1 MTVATLGYTMVICGN
16 SDDPQHRYRGR
27 IEKVKFGVPIEE
39 AFAHDIPATLLVLL
53 LKVHKDGPAKKDIWR
68 APGNQAQVRK
78 LSHIMQHGRLVNI
91 ANFSVYTAAS
101 VIKKFLS
108 KLPGGIFGVG
118 NEQKLF
124 DLYNISS
131 DLELQRQSFCRV
143 LSSLPIPSQH
153 LLVLL
158 FGTFYM
164 ISESA
169 DSFGS
174 RMTTEALGIS
184 VAPSLFHSCIHD
196 GQRAKIEDVI
206 RFKIASEIISRI
218 IENFGYTNLFPQE
231 SYEFYARI
239 TGRTLRFDENDSR
252 LRFVTPANVH
262 DWPVP
267 SPSTYSI
274 MAAQCAGRYS
284 MSTVAAIDHISS
296 NCVLPESHS
305 QSDMVLM
312 SADAIDDRS
321 AVDRNYRCYSRRQ
334 TQSTSHHGLR
344 YKRLSSSAAEVQHS
358 HSDDDEKYSLNVV
371 HGSGLLESTHSL
383 TYLEWVHER
392 QTRRMRTRSEW
403 FLLPA
408 SSAKNSGT
416 SQLSASEFSST
427 SMLQPYSQF
436 DDSTVRSRER
446 RTESSDNA
454 DECLINV
461 TRKLP
466 LSKTCEGA
474 ITSSS
479 INVSGELPAAT
490 QPAMSP
496 TSRIAGGI
504 VRRRSWRTHY
514 VRPNR
519 IVESGN
525 KERDS
530 SEVTIISCR
539 SAPLYRRNVP
549 NTCSRSLP
557 GTGQPI
563 LLPSSLIELQQ
574 QRQKSGAS
582 SPEFERRYY
591 PKNGSDSSISHG
603 RRSKTVSQFKNV
615 HF

>member
-16 SDDPQHRYRGR
+16 SNDPHHRYRGR

-108 KLPGGIFGVG
+108 KLPGGIFGLE

-143 LSSLPIPSQH
+143 LSSLPTPSQH

-218 IENFGYTNLFPQE
+218 IENFGYTNLFPRE

-267 SPSTYSI
+267 PPSTYSI
-274 MAAQCAGRYS
+274 MAARCAGSYS
-284 MSTVAAIDHISS
+284 MATVAAIEHISS
-296 NCVLPESHS
+296 NCG
-305 QSDMVLM
+305 
-312 SADAIDDRS
+312 R
-321 AVDRNYRCYSRRQ
+321 
-334 TQSTSHHGLR
+334 
-344 YKRLSSSAAEVQHS
+344 
-358 HSDDDEKYSLNVV
+358 HSDHHEQKSFQNQKYDSNELEPSL
-371 HGSGLLESTHSL
+371 LTSTTTL
-383 TYLEWVHER
+383 QR
-392 QTRRMRTRSEW
+392 QQRTRSYPYKVIPDYKRTFFGTGPQHIRVATVVDDEHI
-403 FLLPA
+403 
-408 SSAKNSGT
+408 SKNAKSVLRPSNS
-416 SQLSASEFSST
+416 Q
-427 SMLQPYSQF
+427 
-436 DDSTVRSRER
+436 
-446 RTESSDNA
+446 
-454 DECLINV
+454 
-461 TRKLP
+461 
-466 LSKTCEGA
+466 
-474 ITSSS
+474 ITTAFA
-479 INVSGELPAAT
+479 NE
-490 QPAMSP
+490 
-496 TSRIAGGI
+496 
-504 VRRRSWRTHY
+504 H
-514 VRPNR
+514 
-519 IVESGN
+519 E
-525 KERDS
+525 
-530 SEVTIISCR
+530 
-539 SAPLYRRNVP
+539 
-549 NTCSRSLP
+549 SLP
-557 GTGQPI
+557 NDLRNTQVSMI
-563 LLPSSLIELQQ
+563 FDVPSCDLESCD
-574 QRQKSGAS
+574 
-582 SPEFERRYY
+582 F
-591 PKNGSDSSISHG
+591 
-603 RRSKTVSQFKNV
+603 
-615 HF
+615 

>member
-108 KLPGGIFGVG
+108 KLPSGIFGLE

-124 DLYNISS
+124 DLYTLSS

-196 GQRAKIEDVI
+196 GQRAKMEDVV

-218 IENFGYTNLFPQE
+218 IENFGYANLFPRE

-239 TGRTLRFDENDSR
+239 TGRTVRFDENDSR
-252 LRFVTPANVH
+252 LRFVTPAIL
-262 DWPVP
+262 PG
-267 SPSTYSI
+267 SYSQPDVI
-274 MAAQCAGRYS
+274 L
-284 MSTVAAIDHISS
+284 V
-296 NCVLPESHS
+296 N
-305 QSDMVLM
+305 
-312 SADAIDDRS
+312 ADATNDRG
-321 AVDRNYRCYSRRQ
+321 AMDWGYPRCSHRQ
-334 TQSTSHHGLR
+334 AQSTGHELTC
-344 YKRLSSSAAEVQHS
+344 KRLSSSAAEVQLP
-358 HSDDDEKYSLNVV
+358 HSDDDEKYSLNAF
-371 HGSGLLESTHSL
+371 HGSELLESTHSL

-408 SSAKNSGT
+408 SSAKGSDT
-416 SQLSASEFSST
+416 SQLNASEISST
-427 SMLQPYSQF
+427 SILQPYSQS
-436 DDSTVRSRER
+436 DDLMG
-446 RTESSDNA
+446 SSDGRTGSLDNV
-454 DECLINV
+454 DECRINI

-466 LSKTCEGA
+466 LSKACKGA
-474 ITSSS
+474 IASSS
-479 INVSGELPAAT
+479 PSTSGQLPPT

-496 TSRIAGGI
+496 TSRIVGGI

-519 IVESGN
+519 IVESAN

-530 SEVTIISCR
+530 SEVAIVSSR

-549 NTCSRSLP
+549 HAYSRNLP
-557 GTGQPI
+557 STERPI
-563 LLPSSLIELQQ
+563 MLPSSLMELQQ
-574 QRQKSGAS
+574 QRQESRIP
-582 SPEFERRYY
+582 SPKYEKRYY
-591 PKNGSDSSISHG
+591 PNTESGSSTSHG
-603 RRSKTVSQFKNV
+603 RRSKTVSRSKNI
-615 HF
+615 HL